1 MKINLLLIFFFF
13 YLANCQLSIIGPTDL
28 NSQFYNKPIDIVFKK
43 MEDSSNFYVNG
54 EVFFENV
61 TKEHNA
67 CQDLGTL
74 QTNTNQNQYSENFK
88 ILLAYK
94 GACPIFQKAR
104 YAQSAGAAML
114 VLINDNSLNISEVIL
129 EEDVAG
135 SGSDIKI
142 PVGLISQY
150 DGKILHNYIDTYPK
164 NRIMVE
170 INFQP
175 KNPKK
180 KVELKLFFSSSELR
194 AYQLI
199 SNLTAYLDKYE
210 DQVTLIPIY
219 VTHQIPTYDPNNAKR
234 EFNCV
239 TNGKYCYFPKETTI
253 TQDGREILL
262 ESLRQKCMYQK
273 SKKSKKISY
282 YFDYMDKFYK
292 NCLSVPTP
300 RFNDKCSKE
309 NLDIMG
315 FNIDYLDECVAD
327 SFGVKTLLS
336 SSYADNENYIFK
348 QDYEEIIKYKLSS
361 FPAVVVDDQPIEGII
376 KEYKIAEALC
386 KAVKVKPTF
395 CIFLS
400 GTIIESNPRR
410 SWTFFLIVVIIII
423 NLFLFVVF
431 RKYIRKRIGEKINLN
446 MIEVDGRVN
455 NILTNFFR
463 FRRQD
468 NDYQSFD
475 KDGMNTNRPS
485 TQIEGA
491 VNTI

>member
-1 MKINLLLIFFFF
+1 MKMKFILIFFFF

-28 NSQFYNKPIDIVFKK
+28 NSQFSNRPIDIVFKK
-43 MEDSSNFYVNG
+43 MTDSANFYVNG

-104 YAQSAGAAML
+104 NAQSAGAAML
-114 VLINDNSLNISEVIL
+114 VLINDNSQNISEVIL
-129 EEDVAG
+129 EEDV
-135 SGSDIKI
+135 SGSEIKI
-142 PVGLISQY
+142 PVGLISLY
-150 DGKILHNYIDTYPK
+150 NGRILHNYIDTYPK

-170 INFQP
+170 INIQP
-175 KNPKK
+175 TNPKK

-194 AYQLI
+194 AYQLL
-199 SNLTAYLDKYE
+199 SNITSYLDKYD

-219 VTHQIPTYDPNNAKR
+219 VTHQIPGYDPNNAKR

-239 TNGKYCYFPKETTI
+239 TKGKYCYFPKETTI

-262 ESLRQKCMYQK
+262 ESLRQKCMY
-273 SKKSKKISY
+273 KKSLKAKKMKY

-292 NCLSVPTP
+292 NCLAVPTP
-300 RFNDKCSKE
+300 RFNDRCSKQ
-309 NLDIMG
+309 NLDLMG
-315 FNIDYLDECVAD
+315 FGVDFLDECVGD

-336 SSYADNENYIFK
+336 SSFVDNENYIFK

-361 FPAVVVDDQPIEGII
+361 FPAAVVDDQPIDGII
-376 KEYKIAEALC
+376 KEYKIANALC
-386 KAVKVKPTF
+386 KAVKVKPDF

-400 GTIIESNPRR
+400 GTVIESNPRR
-410 SWTFFLIVVIIII
+410 SWTFFLIVLIIII
-423 NLFLFVVF
+423 NLCLFIVF
-431 RKYIRKRIGEKINLN
+431 RKYIRKKIGEKININ
-446 MIEVDGRVN
+446 MIEIDGRVN

-463 FRRQD
+463 FRKQD
-468 NDYQSFD
+468 NDYQSFG
-475 KDGMNTNRPS
+475 KDGMNTNKAS
-485 TQIEGA
+485 TQIEGT

>member
-1 MKINLLLIFFFF
+1 MKMKFILIFFFF

-28 NSQFYNKPIDIVFKK
+28 NSQFSNRPIDIVFKK
-43 MEDSSNFYVNG
+43 MTDSANFYVNG

-74 QTNTNQNQYSENFK
+74 ATNTNQNQFSENFK

-104 YAQSAGAAML
+104 NAQSAGAAML
-114 VLINDNSLNISEVIL
+114 VLINDNSQNISEVIL
-129 EEDVAG
+129 EEDV

-142 PVGLISQY
+142 PVGLISLY
-150 DGKILHNYIDTYPK
+150 NGRILHNYIDTYPK

-170 INFQP
+170 INIQP
-175 KNPKK
+175 TNPKK
-180 KVELKLFFSSSELR
+180 KVELKLFFSSSEVR
-194 AYQLI
+194 AYQLL
-199 SNLTAYLDKYE
+199 SNITSYLDKYD

-219 VTHQIPTYDPNNAKR
+219 VTHQIPGYDPNNAKR

-239 TNGKYCYFPKETTI
+239 TKGKYCYFPKETTI

-262 ESLRQKCMYQK
+262 ESLRQKCMY
-273 SKKSKKISY
+273 KKSLKAKKMKY

-292 NCLSVPTP
+292 NCLAVPTP
-300 RFNDKCSKE
+300 RFNDRCSKQ
-309 NLDIMG
+309 NLDLMG
-315 FNIDYLDECVAD
+315 FGVDFLDECVGD

-336 SSYADNENYIFK
+336 SSFVDNENYIFK

-361 FPAVVVDDQPIEGII
+361 FPAAVVDDQPIDGII
-376 KEYKIAEALC
+376 KEYKIANALC
-386 KAVKVKPTF
+386 KAVKVKPDF

-400 GTIIESNPRR
+400 GTVIESNPRR
-410 SWTFFLIVVIIII
+410 SWTFFLIVLIIII
-423 NLFLFVVF
+423 NLCLFIVF
-431 RKYIRKRIGEKINLN
+431 RKYIRKKIGEKININ
-446 MIEVDGRVN
+446 MIEIDGRVN

-463 FRRQD
+463 FRKQD
-468 NDYQSFD
+468 NDYQSFG
-475 KDGMNTNRPS
+475 KDGMNTNKAS
-485 TQIEGA
+485 TQIEGT

>member
-1 MKINLLLIFFFF
+1 MKMKFILIFFFF

-28 NSQFYNKPIDIVFKK
+28 NSQFSNLPIDIVFKK
-43 MEDSSNFYVNG
+43 MTDSANFYVNG

-74 QTNTNQNQYSENFK
+74 ATNTNQNQFSENFK

-104 YAQSAGAAML
+104 NAQSAGAAML
-114 VLINDNSLNISEVIL
+114 VLINDNSQNISEVIL
-129 EEDVAG
+129 EEDV

-142 PVGLISQY
+142 PVGLISLY
-150 DGKILHNYIDTYPK
+150 NGRILHNYIDTYPK

-170 INFQP
+170 INIQP
-175 KNPKK
+175 TNPKK
-180 KVELKLFFSSSELR
+180 KVELKLFFSSSEVR
-194 AYQLI
+194 AYQLL
-199 SNLTAYLDKYE
+199 SNITSYLDKYD

-219 VTHQIPTYDPNNAKR
+219 VTHQIPGYDPNNAKR

-239 TNGKYCYFPKETTI
+239 TKGKYCYFPKETTI

-262 ESLRQKCMYQK
+262 ESLRQKCMY
-273 SKKSKKISY
+273 KKSLKAKKMKY

-292 NCLSVPTP
+292 NCLAVPTP
-300 RFNDKCSKE
+300 RFNDRCSKQ
-309 NLDIMG
+309 NLDLMG
-315 FNIDYLDECVAD
+315 FGVDFLDECVGD

-336 SSYADNENYIFK
+336 SSFVDNENYIFK

-361 FPAVVVDDQPIEGII
+361 FPAAVVDDQPIDGII
-376 KEYKIAEALC
+376 KEYKIANALC
-386 KAVKVKPTF
+386 KAVKVKPDF

-400 GTIIESNPRR
+400 GTVIESNPRR
-410 SWTFFLIVVIIII
+410 SWTFFLIVLIIII
-423 NLFLFVVF
+423 NLCLFIVF
-431 RKYIRKRIGEKINLN
+431 RKYIRKKIGEKININ
-446 MIEVDGRVN
+446 MIEIDGRVN

-463 FRRQD
+463 FRKQD
-468 NDYQSFD
+468 NDYQSFG
-475 KDGMNTNRPS
+475 KDGMNTNKAS
-485 TQIEGA
+485 TQIEGT

>member
-1 MKINLLLIFFFF
+1 MKMKFILIFFFF
-13 YLANCQLSIIGPTDL
+13 YLAKCQLSIIGPTDL
-28 NSQFYNKPIDIVFKK
+28 NSQFSNSPIDIVFKK
-43 MEDSSNFYVNG
+43 MTDSANFYVNG

-74 QTNTNQNQYSENFK
+74 ATNTNQNQFSENFK

-104 YAQSAGAAML
+104 NAQSAGATML
-114 VLINDNSLNISEVIL
+114 VLINDNSQNISEVIL
-129 EEDVAG
+129 EEDV
-135 SGSDIKI
+135 SGSEIKI
-142 PVGLISQY
+142 PVGLISLY
-150 DGKILHNYIDTYPK
+150 NGRILHNYIDTYPK

-170 INFQP
+170 INIQP
-175 KNPKK
+175 TNPKK
-180 KVELKLFFSSSELR
+180 RVELKLFFSSSELR
-194 AYQLI
+194 AYQLL
-199 SNLTAYLDKYE
+199 SNLTAYLDKYD

-219 VTHQIPTYDPNNAKR
+219 VTHQIPAYDPNNAKR
-234 EFNCV
+234 ENNCV
-239 TNGKYCYFPKETTI
+239 SKGKYCYFPKETTI
-253 TQDGREILL
+253 TQDGTQILL

-273 SKKSKKISY
+273 SKKSKKIKY

-292 NCLSVPTP
+292 NCLSTP
-300 RFNDKCSKE
+300 ITRFNDKCSKE
-309 NLDIMG
+309 ILDIMG

-327 SFGVKTLLS
+327 SFGVKSLLS

-348 QDYEEIIKYKLSS
+348 NDYLEIIKYKLSS

-376 KEYKIAEALC
+376 KEYKVAVALC
-386 KAVKVKPTF
+386 DAVKVKPAF
-395 CIFLS
+395 CTFLS
-400 GTIIESNPRR
+400 GTVIESNPTR

-423 NLFLFVVF
+423 NLFLFIVF

-446 MIEVDGRVN
+446 MIEVNGRVN

-468 NDYQSFD
+468 NDYQSFG
-475 KDGMNTNRPS
+475 KDGMSINRPS

>member
-1 MKINLLLIFFFF
+1 MKMKFILIFFFF
-13 YLANCQLSIIGPTDL
+13 YLAKCQLSIIGPTDL
-28 NSQFYNKPIDIVFKK
+28 NSQFSNSPIDIVFKK
-43 MEDSSNFYVNG
+43 MTDSANFYVNG

-74 QTNTNQNQYSENFK
+74 ATNTNQNQFSENFK

-104 YAQSAGAAML
+104 NAQSAGAAML
-114 VLINDNSLNISEVIL
+114 VLINDNSQNISEVIL
-129 EEDVAG
+129 EEDV

-142 PVGLISQY
+142 PVGLISLY
-150 DGKILHNYIDTYPK
+150 NGRILHNYIDTYPK

-170 INFQP
+170 INIQP
-175 KNPKK
+175 TNPKK
-180 KVELKLFFSSSELR
+180 KVELKLFFSSSEVR
-194 AYQLI
+194 AYQLL
-199 SNLTAYLDKYE
+199 SNITSYLDKYD

-219 VTHQIPTYDPNNAKR
+219 VTHQIPGYDPNNAKR

-239 TNGKYCYFPKETTI
+239 TKGKYCYFPKETTI

-262 ESLRQKCMYQK
+262 ESLRQKCMY
-273 SKKSKKISY
+273 KKSLKAKKMKY

-292 NCLSVPTP
+292 NCLAVPTP
-300 RFNDKCSKE
+300 RFNDRCSKQ
-309 NLDIMG
+309 NLDLMG
-315 FNIDYLDECVAD
+315 FGVDFLDECVGD

-336 SSYADNENYIFK
+336 LSFVDNENYIFK

-361 FPAVVVDDQPIEGII
+361 FPAAVVDDQPIDGII
-376 KEYKIAEALC
+376 KEYKIANALC
-386 KAVKVKPTF
+386 KAVKVKPDF

-400 GTIIESNPRR
+400 GTVIESNPRR
-410 SWTFFLIVVIIII
+410 SWTFFLIVLIIII
-423 NLFLFVVF
+423 NLCLFIVF
-431 RKYIRKRIGEKINLN
+431 RKYIRKKIGEKININ
-446 MIEVDGRVN
+446 MIEIDGRVN

-463 FRRQD
+463 FRKQD
-468 NDYQSFD
+468 NDYQSFG
-475 KDGMNTNRPS
+475 KDGINTNKAS
-485 TQIEGA
+485 TQIEGT

>member
-1 MKINLLLIFFFF
+1 MKMKFILIFFFF
-13 YLANCQLSIIGPTDL
+13 YLVNCQLSIIGPTDL
-28 NSQFYNKPIDIVFKK
+28 NSQFSNRPIDIVFKK
-43 MEDSSNFYVNG
+43 MTDSANFYVNG

-74 QTNTNQNQYSENFK
+74 ATNTNQNQFSENFK

-104 YAQSAGAAML
+104 NAQSAGASML
-114 VLINDNSLNISEVIL
+114 ILINDNAQNISEVIL

-135 SGSDIKI
+135 SEFKI

-150 DGKILHNYIDTYPK
+150 NGRILHNYIDTYPK

-170 INFQP
+170 INIQP
-175 KNPKK
+175 TNPKK

-194 AYQLI
+194 AYQLL
-199 SNLTAYLDKYE
+199 SNITSYIDKYD

-219 VTHQIPTYDPNNAKR
+219 VTHQIPGYDPNNAKR

-239 TNGKYCYFPKETTI
+239 SKGKYCYFPKETTI

-262 ESLRQKCMYQK
+262 ESLRQKCMY
-273 SKKSKKISY
+273 KKSLKAKKMKY

-292 NCLSVPTP
+292 NCLAVPTP
-300 RFNDKCSKE
+300 RFNDRCSKQ
-309 NLDIMG
+309 NLDLMG
-315 FNIDYLDECVAD
+315 FGVDFLDECVGD

-336 SSYADNENYIFK
+336 SSFVDNENYIFK
-348 QDYEEIIKYKLSS
+348 QDYEDIMKYKLSS
-361 FPAVVVDDQPIEGII
+361 FPAAVVDDQPIDGII
-376 KEYKIAEALC
+376 KEYKIADALC
-386 KAVKVKPTF
+386 QAVKVKPDF
-395 CIFLS
+395 CIYLS
-400 GTIIESNPRR
+400 GTVIESNPRR
-410 SWTFFLIVVIIII
+410 SWTFFLIILIIII
-423 NLFLFVVF
+423 NLCLFIIF
-431 RKYIRKRIGEKINLN
+431 RKYIRRKIGEKININ
-446 MIEVDGRVN
+446 MIEVEGRVN

-463 FRRQD
+463 FRKQD
-468 NDYQSFD
+468 NDYQSFG
-475 KDGMNTNRPS
+475 KDGMNTNRAS
-485 TQIEGA
+485 TQIEGT

>member
-1 MKINLLLIFFFF
+1 MKMKFILIFFFF
-13 YLANCQLSIIGPTDL
+13 YLVNCQLSIIGPTDL
-28 NSQFYNKPIDIVFKK
+28 NSQFSNSPIDIVFKK
-43 MEDSSNFYVNG
+43 MTDSANFYVNG

-74 QTNTNQNQYSENFK
+74 ATNTNQNQFSENFK

-104 YAQSAGAAML
+104 NAQSAGAAML
-114 VLINDNSLNISEVIL
+114 VLINDNSQNISEVIL
-129 EEDVAG
+129 EEDV

-142 PVGLISQY
+142 PVGLISLY
-150 DGKILHNYIDTYPK
+150 NGRILHNYIDTYPK

-170 INFQP
+170 INIQP
-175 KNPKK
+175 TNPKK
-180 KVELKLFFSSSELR
+180 KVELKLFFSSSEVR
-194 AYQLI
+194 AYQLL
-199 SNLTAYLDKYE
+199 SNITSYLDKYD

-219 VTHQIPTYDPNNAKR
+219 VTHQIPGYDPNNAKR

-239 TNGKYCYFPKETTI
+239 TKGKYCYFPKETTI

-262 ESLRQKCMYQK
+262 ESLRQKCMY
-273 SKKSKKISY
+273 KKSLKAKKMKY

-292 NCLSVPTP
+292 NCLAVPTP
-300 RFNDKCSKE
+300 RFNDRCSKQ
-309 NLDIMG
+309 NLDLMG
-315 FNIDYLDECVAD
+315 FGVDFLDECVGD

-336 SSYADNENYIFK
+336 SSFVDNENYIFK

-361 FPAVVVDDQPIEGII
+361 FPAAVVDDQPIDGII
-376 KEYKIAEALC
+376 KEYKIANALC
-386 KAVKVKPTF
+386 KAVKVKPDF

-400 GTIIESNPRR
+400 GTVIESNPRR
-410 SWTFFLIVVIIII
+410 SWTFFLIVLIIFI
-423 NLFLFVVF
+423 NLCLFIVF
-431 RKYIRKRIGEKINLN
+431 RKYIRKKIGERININ
-446 MIEVDGRVN
+446 MIEIDGRVN

-463 FRRQD
+463 FRKQD
-468 NDYQSFD
+468 NDYQSFG
-475 KDGMNTNRPS
+475 KDGMNTNKAS
-485 TQIEGA
+485 TQIEGT